1 MDTSHGGLI
10 KLICTEKPRIESTH
24 FLKPTFDQIFVFD
37 FTKRATSQ
45 KILEVNPYGK
55 PECVIPITQ

>member
-45 KILEVNPYGK
+45 KILKVNNP
-55 PECVIPITQ
+55 